1 MNNLIIS
8 EFKKLIQYIK
18 LELDDSKRKKDK
30 ELIIINTFRLKNI
43 TKALYIIKKLQYEIT
58 LNTFNKDFKLPGIGK
73 GTINRITEILNTGKL
88 SELNNFKYNNYKEN
102 IIKELETIVGIGR
115 SNALDLYNNGI
126 ISIKDLKKKIKNKTI
141 KVSDKIKLGIKYY
154 NKFFGNIPRNETTQ
168 IKIFLKNIIKEYNIK
183 NNLNKNNK
191 FIIKICGS
199 YRRKKSTSN
208 DIDLLISKKNT
219 TINNKTNYLKKI
231 IKILKNK
238 CIENNNKKFL
248 IDDITDKN
256 YKTKYMGFC
265 KYKNNLIRRIDIRFV
280 TFNYYY
286 SALMYFTGSAEFN
299 KKLRIIAKNKG
310 YKLSEYGLIN
320 IKTNENINITS
331 EKDIFNFL
339 NLEYI
344 KPINR

>member
-1 MNNLIIS
+1 MNSLIIS
-8 EFKKLIQYIK
+8 EFKKLIEYVKI
-18 LELDDSKRKKDK
+18 ELDDSKIKKDK

-73 GTINRITEILNTGKL
+73 GTIDRITEILNTGKL
-88 SELNNFKYNNYKEN
+88 SELDNFKYNNYKEN
-102 IIKELETIVGIGR
+102 VIKELETIVGIGR

-126 ISIKDLKKKIKNKTI
+126 VSIKDLKKKIKNKTI

-154 NKFFGNIPRNETTQ
+154 NKFFGNIPRYETTQ

-183 NNLNKNNK
+183 HNLNKNNK

-199 YRRKKSTSN
+199 YRRKQITSN

-219 TINNKTNYLKKI
+219 NINNKTNYLKKI

-238 CIENNNKKFL
+238 CIENNNNKFL

-280 TFNYYY
+280 TFNYYH

-320 IKTNENINITS
+320 IKNNENINITS

-339 NLEYI
+339 DLKYI